1 MVPKAKKGGISV
13 GSYIYALRDLTDV
26 AGTVSVSKAM
36 DLMMKCHKDKH
47 QDSEQEEVD
56 ELLGETYNPK
66 NAENYKATGG
76 KCSVKSVQNE
86 LNALPAGDKSDARCQ
101 VTCETSSVD
110 KDNYTAECS

>member
-1 MVPKAKKGGISV
+1 MG
-13 GSYIYALRDLTDV
+13 
-26 AGTVSVSKAM
+26 
-36 DLMMKCHKDKH
+36 MMKCHKDKH

-110 KDNYTAECS
+110 KDNYTAECSGTGNAACFLKGSETFQRGAASAFLTWKSQCVGK